1 MSLVPTITLHDTQGT
16 HWQMGKA
23 KDQAFKRCPKVLEML
38 SGELWTVS
46 CSSSRALVRGL
57 ALREQALGAEC
68 SALWAWPPAPHLVMW
83 LGQPVTYPGS
93 LVHHLKMRPSQQCS
107 EVTLSQEFSEGKTST
122 QQGLRCQASCVDRC
136 WELSFTREVCAQASA
151 PHLPDPYYHPTMEGI
166 LGIPFP
172 INEENSGREMKQ
184 WLESS
189 RWDQGWNPGS
199 PGARPWLPATT
210 HCHSHTAT
218 AAEAEKQGTEARA
231 WAKWK

>member
-1 MSLVPTITLHDTQGT
+1 
-16 HWQMGKA
+16 
-23 KDQAFKRCPKVLEML
+23 
-38 SGELWTVS
+38 
-46 CSSSRALVRGL
+46 
-57 ALREQALGAEC
+57 
-68 SALWAWPPAPHLVMW
+68 
-83 LGQPVTYPGS
+83 
-93 LVHHLKMRPSQQCS
+93 
-107 EVTLSQEFSEGKTST
+107 
-122 QQGLRCQASCVDRC
+122 
-136 WELSFTREVCAQASA
+136 
-151 PHLPDPYYHPTMEGI
+151 MEGI

-231 WAKWK
+231 WAK